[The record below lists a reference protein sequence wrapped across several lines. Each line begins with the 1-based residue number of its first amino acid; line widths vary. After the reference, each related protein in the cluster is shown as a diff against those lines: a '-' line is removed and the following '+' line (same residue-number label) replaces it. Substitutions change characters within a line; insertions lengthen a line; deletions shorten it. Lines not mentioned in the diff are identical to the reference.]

1 MTYRD
6 LLALAAGNVR
16 RGGTSS
22 LLCVLAV
29 CVAICSVCTIGGLG
43 SAAQNAVVSEVEQ
56 TGLGGLALYADI
68 DGYTFGDA
76 ELRAVSDNVPE
87 IAAAMPLSLQYG
99 YASLRGQSYA
109 AGICG
114 VDEQLPNI
122 FHLQLLHGRMLQK
135 NDISSAANVVLIDRT
150 LAEILYQRENITGKQ
165 LTIGIG
171 NSYDQ
176 FEIIGILDS
185 QTEGLNYLSGGRM
198 PHILYVPYSALDH
211 MIGAE
216 TTDKLAIS
224 CSAGTDEAS
233 AVQRAIRQL
242 QISTPDIEFKYEN
255 LGGYTKAFK
264 NIVKII
270 TIFISAVAAVSIVV
284 GGIGVMNSMVSSAE
298 KRTRE
303 IGVYMAL
310 GATRHDILHC
320 FLWEAILICLLGGLL
335 GGSISLTVFVVLGH
349 FFHLKINLLVNI
361 LACIIGAG
369 MCGVIFGII
378 PAKKACQ
385 LNPIDAIRD
394 D

>member
-6 LLALAAGNVR
+6 LWALAAGNVR
-16 RGGTSS
+16 RGGTNS
-22 LLCVLAV
+22 LLCSLAV
-29 CVAICSVCTIGGLG
+29 CVAICSICTISGLG
-43 SAAQNAVVSEVEQ
+43 NAAQNAVISEVEQ
-56 TGLGGLALYADI
+56 TGLGGLALYASI
-68 DGYTFGDA
+68 DGYIFGNA
-76 ELRAVSDNVPE
+76 ELQAVSNSVPE

-114 VDEQLPNI
+114 VDDQLPSI

-150 LAEILYQRENITGKQ
+150 LAETLYQRENITGKW
-165 LTIGIG
+165 LTVGIG
-171 NSYDQ
+171 NNYEQ

-185 QTEGLNYLSGGRM
+185 QTEGLSYLSGGRV
-198 PHILYVPYSALDH
+198 PHILYIPYSALDH
-211 MIGAE
+211 MVGAA

-224 CSAGTDEAS
+224 CFAGTDETS
-233 AVQRAIRQL
+233 AAQSAIRQL
-242 QISTPDIEFKYEN
+242 QATAPDIEFKYEN
-255 LGGYTKAFK
+255 LGGYTEVFK
-264 NIVKII
+264 SIVKII
-270 TIFISAVAAVSIVV
+270 TIFISAVAAISMVV

-310 GATRHDILHC
+310 GATRRDILRC
-320 FLWEAILICLLGGLL
+320 FLWEAIFICLLGGLL
-335 GGSISLTVFVVLGH
+335 GGGISLVVFVLLQH
-349 FFHLKINLLVNI
+349 FFHLQINLLSSV

-369 MCGVIFGII
+369 ICGVIFGII
-378 PAKKACQ
+378 PARKACR

-394 D
+394 E